1 MSAQCDRP
9 ALPGDAVRRPV
20 RQAVAL
26 ILPFVLM
33 GCASLAADFP
43 ATRGFDSVASGVRTA
58 TGQSSVLVTTQA
70 EAKAA
75 ADETQRLVK
84 GRTID
89 ANTAVRVA
97 LINNKG
103 LQAAYADLG
112 LSVAD
117 LWQESLG
124 VNPSIALS
132 AQGIGPARTIEGVL
146 VANLLALTTRK
157 RRLDV
162 AETRVRQAQQ
172 VAIEET
178 LRLAAETRRAWVEA
192 AGAWGVVAQLNQS
205 RVAADA
211 AAELAAELGRT
222 GAFTK
227 AEQARNQAFYAEL
240 TGEIAQAKL
249 AAKLA
254 KERLTR
260 TLGLWGDAAIYEV
273 PNGLPDLPGRLQDKG
288 EIERLALANR
298 ADLKVAQLE
307 LEALGKSYG
316 LTQAT
321 RYVSD
326 LTLAGGLEY
335 EREAETEVDEDGTE
349 TRDVTERVVPRG
361 ELEFEIPIFDSGQ
374 ARLRKAEL
382 AYMRAANVLAQKAV
396 EVRSEARAAH
406 QAYRGTYD
414 IARHYRDAVVPL
426 RRTIEAEGVLTYN
439 GMITNTFDLLADARA
454 RIGSLVQAENAR
466 RAFFLAEV
474 DLTAAIYGGG
484 VEGGGD
490 VIAPGGDGDDAD

>member
-1 MSAQCDRP
+1 MSARSIISVPGQVATRRTARHGVTLLLP
-9 ALPGDAVRRPV
+9 AA
-20 RQAVAL
+20 
-26 ILPFVLM
+26 LM

-43 ATRGFDSVASGVRTA
+43 VTRGFDGVASSVQAA
-58 TGQSSVLVTTQA
+58 TGQSSVLVSTQA
-70 EAKAA
+70 EARAVA
-75 ADETQRLVK
+75 NETRDLVQ

-124 VNPSIALS
+124 VNPSVALS
-132 AQGIGPARTIEGVL
+132 AQGIGPMRTVEGVL

-157 RRLDV
+157 RRLAV

-178 LRLAAETRRAWVEA
+178 LRVAGEARRAWVEA

-211 AAELAAELGRT
+211 AAELAGELGRT
-222 GAFTK
+222 GAFNK
-227 AEQARNQAFYAEL
+227 AEQARNQVFYAEL
-240 TGEIAQAKL
+240 TGEIAQARL

-260 TLGLWGDAAIYEV
+260 VLGLWGDAAAYEV
-273 PNGLPDLPGRLQDKG
+273 PNGLPGLPSRLQDKSK
-288 EIERLALANR
+288 IERLALANR

-307 LEALGKSYG
+307 LEALAKSYG

-335 EREAETEVDEDGTE
+335 EREAETEVEEDGTE
-349 TRDVTERVVPRG
+349 TRDVTERFVPRG

-374 ARLRKAEL
+374 ARMRKAEL
-382 AYMRAANVLAQKAV
+382 DYMRAANVLAQKAV
-396 EVRSEARAAH
+396 EVRSEARAAY
-406 QAYRGTYD
+406 QAYRGTHD

-426 RRTIEAEGVLTYN
+426 RQEIEAEGVLTYN

-454 RIGSLVQAENAR
+454 RIGSLIQAENAR

-484 VEGGGD
+484 MEGGVGAA
-490 VIAPGGDGDDAD
+490 IGGGGGEDE

>member
-1 MSAQCDRP
+1 MNVRSITSVTRQFTSRRIARRGVTLL
-9 ALPGDAVRRPV
+9 LP
-20 RQAVAL
+20 VAL
-26 ILPFVLM
+26 V
-33 GCASLAADFP
+33 GCASLAADYP
-43 ATRGFDSVASGVRTA
+43 ATRGFDGVASSVQTA

-75 ADETQRLVK
+75 SDETRGLVQ
-84 GRTID
+84 GRTINAD
-89 ANTAVRVA
+89 TAVRVA

-124 VNPSIALS
+124 VNPSVALS
-132 AQGIGPARTIEGVL
+132 AQGIGPMRTVEGVL
-146 VANLLALTTRK
+146 IANLLALTTRK

-172 VAIEET
+172 VAIDET
-178 LRLAAETRRAWVEA
+178 LRVAGEARRAWVEA

-211 AAELAAELGRT
+211 AAELAGELGRT
-222 GAFTK
+222 GAFNK
-227 AEQARNQAFYAEL
+227 AEQARNQVFYAEL
-240 TGEIAQAKL
+240 TGEIAQARL

-260 TLGLWGDAAIYEV
+260 VLGLWGDATAYEV
-273 PNGLPDLPGRLQDKG
+273 PNGLPKLPSRLQEKK

-307 LEALGKSYG
+307 LEALAKSYG

-335 EREAETEVDEDGTE
+335 EREAETEEEDGVE
-349 TRDVTERVVPRG
+349 TRNVTERYVPRG

-374 ARLRKAEL
+374 ARMRKAEL
-382 AYMRAANVLAQKAV
+382 DYMRAANVLAQKAV
-396 EVRSEARAAH
+396 EVRSEARAAY
-406 QAYRGTYD
+406 QAYRGTHD

-426 RRTIEAEGVLTYN
+426 RRAIEAEGVLTYN

-484 VEGGGD
+484 MEGGG
-490 VIAPGGDGDDAD
+490 GGAIGGGGGEDE

>member
-1 MSAQCDRP
+1 MSARSIISVAGQVGTRRT
-9 ALPGDAVRRPV
+9 ARHGVTLLLP
-20 RQAVAL
+20 VA
-26 ILPFVLM
+26 LM

-43 ATRGFDSVASGVRTA
+43 VTRGFDGVASSVQTA

-70 EAKAA
+70 EARAA
-75 ADETQRLVK
+75 ADETRGLVQ

-89 ANTAVRVA
+89 ADTAVRVA

-124 VNPSIALS
+124 VNPSVALS
-132 AQGIGPARTIEGVL
+132 AQGIGPMRTVEGVL
-146 VANLLALTTRK
+146 VANLIALTTRK

-178 LRLAAETRRAWVEA
+178 LRLAAEARRAWVEA

-211 AAELAAELGRT
+211 AAELAGELGRT
-222 GAFTK
+222 GAFNK
-227 AEQARNQAFYAEL
+227 AEQARNQVFYAEL
-240 TGEIAQAKL
+240 TGEIAQARL

-260 TLGLWGDAAIYEV
+260 VLGLWGDAAAYEV
-273 PNGLPDLPGRLQDKG
+273 PNGLPKLPSRLQEKNK
-288 EIERLALANR
+288 IERLALANR
-298 ADLKVAQLE
+298 ADLKVDQLE
-307 LEALGKSYG
+307 LEALAKSYG

-335 EREAETEVDEDGTE
+335 EREAETEEEDGVE
-349 TRDVTERVVPRG
+349 TRNVTERYVPRG

-374 ARLRKAEL
+374 ARMRRAEL
-382 AYMRAANVLAQKAV
+382 DYMRAANVLAQKAV
-396 EVRSEARAAH
+396 EVRSEARAAY
-406 QAYRGTYD
+406 QAYRGTHD

-426 RRTIEAEGVLTYN
+426 RRAIEAEGVLTYN

-484 VEGGGD
+484 MEGGG
-490 VIAPGGDGDDAD
+490 GGAIGGGGGEDE

>member
-1 MSAQCDRP
+1 MSTRSSLLGPGHGSVSRTARR
-9 ALPGDAVRRPV
+9 AVTFVLPV
-20 RQAVAL
+20 
-26 ILPFVLM
+26 VLM
-33 GCASLAADFP
+33 GCASLAADYP
-43 ATRGFDSVASGVRTA
+43 ATRGFDGVSGAVRTA

-70 EAKAA
+70 EARAA
-75 ADETQRLVK
+75 ANETRSLVK

-124 VNPSIALS
+124 VNPSVAVS
-132 AQGIGPARTIEGVL
+132 AQGIGPMRTVEGVL

-157 RRLDV
+157 RRLAV

-178 LRLAAETRRAWVEA
+178 LSIAADARRAWVEA

-211 AAELAAELGRT
+211 AAELATELGRT
-222 GAFTK
+222 GAFNK

-240 TGEIAQAKL
+240 TGEIAQARL
-249 AAKLA
+249 EAKLA

-260 TLGLWGDAAIYEV
+260 ILGLWGDTTAYEV
-273 PNGLPDLPGRLQDKG
+273 PNGLPKLPAGLRKRG

-307 LEALGKSYG
+307 LEALAKTYG

-335 EREAETEVDEDGTE
+335 EREAETEEEDGVE
-349 TRDVTERVVPRG
+349 RRNVTERFVPRG

-374 ARLRKAEL
+374 ARMRKAEL
-382 AYMRAANVLAQKAV
+382 TYMRAANVLAQQAV
-396 EVRSEARAAH
+396 NVRSEARSAY

-439 GMITNTFDLLADARA
+439 GMITNTFDLLADTRA
-454 RIGSLVQAENAR
+454 RIASIVQAESAR
-466 RAFFLAEV
+466 QAFFLSEI

-484 VEGGGD
+484 MEGGGGEM
-490 VIAPGGDGDDAD
+490 IAAGGGADDDD